1 MLDVTFGINNEG
13 HPLAVSVAINGK
25 MESFSPLHCF
35 MPSQC
40 QWVFS
45 WIIGTAMPKLF
56 GCDTLHRMQLFLTD
70 GDQRM
75 YNSFDEHQR
84 TLYPNA
90 KHGLCIYHL
99 VTKGLECLKPKLLDM
114 DTAEVQ
120 DLVHTFKTWVFS
132 WMGLSGVE
140 SEDEFNLSKR
150 MLDDWLWDTYESDDL
165 PKAVRE
171 NAVTLGSFLWK
182 NLLYHKPRWFFPDRK
197 FHLSLNQKTT
207 SKVETLNQTMKYK
220 ASKIVK
226 PNMTMLQSLQSQDA
240 QCKARMDAYKRSL
253 MLDYQKTPLWANS
266 PTVKK
271 VSTICESQIHQCN
284 IEASNYL
291 CKPVSEIKISVVR
304 KPNTAAAFCSEC
316 TSSKI
321 CEKCVATSPVPLF
334 KRKRIIQFRATDEE
348 NLLEVVC
355 SCPYY
360 ATYGIPCR
368 HFVALLQVQP
378 HHVHI
383 RWHIDYAALFGRKGF
398 ENHLPLFEKRQFDAR
413 LKVTKAEKE
422 LMFINAN
429 KLWEESRSHSLEELF
444 QAPLSQC
451 FQKSATG
458 IISHPLQEITSPE
471 LGMVTQSQESVAA
484 SGFVTEEFD
493 PGSSGD
499 ISRLAWQLLYTLPET

>member
-1 MLDVTFGINNEG
+1 M
-13 HPLAVSVAINGK
+13 
-25 MESFSPLHCF
+25 
-35 MPSQC
+35 
-40 QWVFS
+40 
-45 WIIGTAMPKLF
+45 
-56 GCDTLHRMQLFLTD
+56 
-70 GDQRM
+70 
-75 YNSFDEHQR
+75 
-84 TLYPNA
+84 
-90 KHGLCIYHL
+90 
-99 VTKGLECLKPKLLDM
+99 
-114 DTAEVQ
+114 
-120 DLVHTFKTWVFS
+120 
-132 WMGLSGVE
+132 
-140 SEDEFNLSKR
+140 
-150 MLDDWLWDTYESDDL
+150 
-165 PKAVRE
+165 
-171 NAVTLGSFLWK
+171 
-182 NLLYHKPRWFFPDRK
+182 
-197 FHLSLNQKTT
+197 
-207 SKVETLNQTMKYK
+207 
-220 ASKIVK
+220 
-226 PNMTMLQSLQSQDA
+226 
-240 QCKARMDAYKRSL
+240 
-253 MLDYQKTPLWANS
+253 
-266 PTVKK
+266 
-271 VSTICESQIHQCN
+271 
-284 IEASNYL
+284 
-291 CKPVSEIKISVVR
+291 VR

-321 CEKCVATSPVPLF
+321 CEKWVATSPVPLF

-429 KLWEESRSHSLEELF
+429 KLWEELRSHSLEELF

-458 IISHPLQEITSPE
+458 IISHPLREITSPE

-484 SGFVTEEFD
+484 SGLVTEEFD

-499 ISRLAWQLLYTLPET
+499 DDMGLSHTQAYVSGNVYSNCQASLEMVLGSLREHPTKLNAWLKAFHEMNNQVMLMLFKC